1 MLEVDPD
8 KNLTEIRDLIRKHED
23 DVPELKEVKLSAN
36 KDELVDQLNQA
47 LEDYL
52 DRVTSLDAKPEVYD
66 EIVGADVLDAD
77 TDDVAQSQ
85 SSGQE
90 DPDPSVQTDLDD
102 GEPSADV
109 QEEAA
114 GEESGAEPYS
124 RDDHIKTLP

>member
-52 DRVTSLDAKPEVYD
+52 GRITSLDAKPEVYD
-66 EIVGADVLDAD
+66 EIVGADVLDVD
-77 TDDVAQSQ
+77 TDEVAQSQ

-90 DPDPSVQTDLDD
+90 DPSVQTDLDD
-102 GEPSADV
+102 GEPSAGV
-109 QEEAA
+109 QEETA